1 MKAEEVLTVS
11 VEAQGPVRVVRVA
24 GELDMA
30 TVSDVEASFET
41 RLAAE
46 TDLVIDLSELSFMDS
61 AGVAALVRVRNAA
74 LEQGWVLRVRGASGI
89 VANVLRVTGI
99 DAILTM
105 EA

>member
-11 VEAQGPVRVVRVA
+11 VEATGPVRVVSVA

-30 TVSDVEASFET
+30 TVSDVEACFER
-41 RLAAE
+41 RLGVE
-46 TDLVIDLSELSFMDS
+46 TDLIIDLSELSFMDS
-61 AGVAALVRVRNAA
+61 SGVAALVRIRNRA
-74 LEQGWVLRVRGASGI
+74 LEQGWVLRLRGASGI
-89 VANVLRVTGI
+89 VANVLRVTGV